1 MANNIPFQ
9 PMGKTYAI
17 AANAANQ
24 TVSINADSPCN
35 QLHVFNDG
43 AAAISGFVRFSSANG
58 NNAAVSVAG
67 TPAYGFPVHGQ
78 QEKVFTVPQAY
89 SAGNATLYVS
99 VILASGTGNVYI
111 TPGEGL

>member
-35 QLHVFNDG
+35 QLHVFND
-43 AAAISGFVRFSSANG
+43 ATAAIAGFVRFSSASG
-58 NNAAVSVAG
+58 NNASVSAAG

-78 QEKVFTVPQAY
+78 QERIFTIPQTY

-99 VILASGTGNVYI
+99 VILAQGTGTVYF